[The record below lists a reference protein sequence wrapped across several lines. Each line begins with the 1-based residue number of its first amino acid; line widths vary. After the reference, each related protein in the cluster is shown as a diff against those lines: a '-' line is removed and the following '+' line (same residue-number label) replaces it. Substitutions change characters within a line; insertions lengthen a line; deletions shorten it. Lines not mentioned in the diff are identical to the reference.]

1 MWPAQ
6 QGNVSFRTVLHV
18 GEEGVHVEGRM
29 LDVMLERFAA
39 LARILNVAGGK
50 PFVAA

>member
-1 MWPAQ
+1 
-6 QGNVSFRTVLHV
+6 
-18 GEEGVHVEGRM
+18 VEGRV

-39 LARILNVAGGK
+39 LARILNVAGRK